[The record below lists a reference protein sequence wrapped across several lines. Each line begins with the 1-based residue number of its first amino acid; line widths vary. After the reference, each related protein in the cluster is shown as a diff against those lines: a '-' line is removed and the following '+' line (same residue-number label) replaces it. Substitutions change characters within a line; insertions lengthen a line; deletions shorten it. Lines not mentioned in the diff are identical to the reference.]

1 MMIDEPAQL
10 REAQRI
16 GERLRWAREMLG
28 YSRVELAREIGVD
41 PAFIGKIEAGQR
53 IPSVFL
59 VMSLCHVL
67 HISPQYM
74 LWGSVQGVEGELA
87 TKLLDE
93 HPELRTP
100 SAPPFPGKTRKSLRT
115 KGPAAAL

>member
-1 MMIDEPAQL
+1 MADEPTQK

-16 GERLRWAREMLG
+16 GTRLKWAREILG
-28 YSRVELAREIGVD
+28 YSRSELARELGID
-41 PAFIGKIEAGQR
+41 PAFVTKLEQGVR

-67 HISPQYM
+67 HISPQYL

-87 TKLLDE
+87 TKLSAA
-93 HPELRTP
+93 HPELRKP
-100 SAPPFPGKTRKSLRT
+100 SAPPFPGKTRKSQRA
-115 KGPAAAL
+115 KRPSAAL